1 MNRAAALPFL
11 VLALMT
17 AGGGC
22 VYYNGLYNAEVAFRR
37 GDDALLRGD
46 AAAARDAWAEATD
59 GAERAWHTDPE
70 GRWADAALLLAAH
83 SAVRGEDPRRARGEL
98 AALEALPEIDSTSI
112 ARAEVLEGA
121 VLVLERRPARALDL
135 LDRLEL
141 SARDREWLAE
151 ASLWRARALA
161 ALGRFDEAWA
171 AWDAAAIYRP
181 RLRGVV
187 EAERVSHAIAADRP
201 GAALVSVRYL
211 LSDRGGEAWAD
222 SVLAAADRATRVWG
236 PAFAAD
242 LIEPVRLDRWGPEA
256 RDRVMRR
263 QVGLLLAA
271 GDTTAADATLAWL
284 AEGTTETAVT
294 ARIDL
299 ARLRLARSRTFSDLV
314 PIRRVLL
321 PTAADPRARRLM
333 LGMAQTELLA
343 GWGVEG
349 DVLAW
354 FSAGEVARDE
364 LGAPGLAGAL
374 FLTAAESDADGRWT
388 GKALLAALTV
398 LDERELRDRIRHRA
412 LGRQL
417 DPWVDRLTP
426 GYVASQTLRLRE
438 IELAE
443 RVRDLRRRASAE
455 AERIA
460 ASIDPDGP

>member
-98 AALEALPEIDSTSI
+98 AALAALPEIDSTSI

-171 AWDAAAIYRP
+171 AWDAAAIYRNLTGDDISAGVRTETEAWLSRVGVDP
-181 RLRGVV
+181 AELRDDFVSYQTVRTHLRECLDVDTARESSLSVDDAEGTIEWARSRSEGIIGRTIERLGDTDGFHSGAVDV
-187 EAERVSHAIAADRP
+187 THVARVSCADC
-201 GAALVSVRYL
+201 GASYPVEKFL
-211 LSDRGGEAWAD
+211 DRGGCD
-222 SVLAAADRATRVWG
+222 C
-236 PAFAAD
+236 
-242 LIEPVRLDRWGPEA
+242 
-256 RDRVMRR
+256 
-263 QVGLLLAA
+263 
-271 GDTTAADATLAWL
+271 DTDG
-284 AEGTTETAVT
+284 EG
-294 ARIDL
+294 R
-299 ARLRLARSRTFSDLV
+299 
-314 PIRRVLL
+314 
-321 PTAADPRARRLM
+321 
-333 LGMAQTELLA
+333 
-343 GWGVEG
+343 
-349 DVLAW
+349 
-354 FSAGEVARDE
+354 
-364 LGAPGLAGAL
+364 
-374 FLTAAESDADGRWT
+374 
-388 GKALLAALTV
+388 
-398 LDERELRDRIRHRA
+398 
-412 LGRQL
+412 
-417 DPWVDRLTP
+417 
-426 GYVASQTLRLRE
+426 
-438 IELAE
+438 
-443 RVRDLRRRASAE
+443 
-455 AERIA
+455 
-460 ASIDPDGP
+460 